1 MKNARHNNLI
11 VKGLA
16 LGFAV
21 SSLVLSPSSKAEEG
35 MWTYDN
41 APKKQLMQKYKFDL
55 SDKWLEHIR
64 LSSVRFQDGGSG
76 SFISPDGLVI
86 TNHHVAVGQ
95 IQKMSEQ
102 GRDLV
107 TDGYYAKDNA
117 SEIKCKDSELNVL
130 IDMENVTDK
139 IRAAAK
145 GKSGKDAITARDNES
160 AKLEQ
165 EVSEKLGLKGEIVSL
180 YNGGEYW
187 LYKYKKYDDV
197 RLVFAPERQ
206 AAYFGGDY
214 DNFCFPRWDLDI
226 TIFRV
231 YENGKPIQSQNYLK
245 WNANPIAENELV
257 FMSGHPGSTDRLLT
271 MAQLVNM
278 KDIIEPLHLKMI
290 ENRID
295 ILREYSKL
303 GAEQERRALIS
314 IFGLENSKKARY
326 GQLEGLKDP
335 ALLMKK
341 QKEEEDFRA
350 KINANPEMKKKYDY
364 VFDEIAKLVKQGNSV
379 RKNSMYHSLG
389 SNLAY
394 KALSLLRYSTEI
406 NKAEN
411 DRLAGYHESDLP
423 GFKFRITSTAPIYI
437 DMEKANFIG
446 AMKFALE
453 NAPKGDKFL
462 SLVLKGKTP
471 EQRAEELFASTKLD
485 DPTYRKDLL
494 EKGAKAIEKCNE
506 PLMLLAREIDQLLR
520 DEDKEYDELIS
531 GKMVE
536 LEEKVADARF
546 EVYGKESYPDATFT
560 LRLTYGTTKG
570 YPMNG
575 TIAPY
580 KTTMYGLFDRSLA
593 FGNKGDFEL
602 TKPYWDNVKNVDLST
617 TCNFVSTCDII
628 GGNSGSPTI
637 NKNGEFVGIV
647 FDGNIESLPGNFIY
661 DMSKNRAVSCSAEYI
676 AYTLKHIYKADRILK
691 EIGQ

>member
-1 MKNARHNNLI
+1 MRNNKLNKI
-11 VKGLA
+11 KLHTIA
-16 LGFAV
+16 LGIAAGSYLFA
-21 SSLVLSPSSKAEEG
+21 PNAHAEEG

-41 APKKQLMQKYKFDL
+41 APKKQLKAKYNFDL
-55 SDKWLEHIR
+55 SDKWLEHVR

-76 SFISPDGLVI
+76 SFISKDGLVI

-95 IQKMSEQ
+95 IQKLSEE
-102 GRDLV
+102 GKDYV
-107 TDGYYAKDNA
+107 TNGYYAKDN
-117 SEIKCKDSELNVL
+117 SQELRCKDLELNVL

-145 GKSGKDAITARDNES
+145 GKAGKDAITARDNES

-165 EVSEKLGLKGEIVSL
+165 EVKEKLGLKGEIVSL

-187 LYKYKKYDDV
+187 LYKYKKYEDV

-214 DNFCFPRWDLDI
+214 DNFCYPRWDLDI

-231 YENGKPIQSQNYLK
+231 YEDGKPISSPNYLK
-245 WNANPIAENELV
+245 WNAKPLAENELV

-271 MAQLVNM
+271 MSQLVNM
-278 KDIIEPLHLKMI
+278 KDVIEPLHLKMI
-290 ENRID
+290 ENKIET
-295 ILREYSKL
+295 LREYSKL
-303 GAEQERRALIS
+303 GAEQERRALIG
-314 IFGLENSKKARY
+314 IFGLENSKKARR
-326 GQLEGLKDP
+326 GQLEGLKDAALLQKKQSEEDDFRSKINNNP
-335 ALLMKK
+335 ALK
-341 QKEEEDFRA
+341 QKYG
-350 KINANPEMKKKYDY
+350 N
-364 VFDEIAKLVKQGNSV
+364 VFDEISNLVQKGNAI
-379 RKNSMYHSLG
+379 RTKSMFHTLG

-394 KALSLLRYSTEI
+394 KALALLRYSTEI
-406 NKAEN
+406 NKPEN
-411 DRLAGYHESDLP
+411 ERLAGYHESDLE
-423 GFKFRITSTAPIYI
+423 GFKFRVTSAAPIYI

-446 AMKFALE
+446 SMKFALA
-453 NAPKGDKFL
+453 NADKNDKFL
-462 SLVLKGKTP
+462 KIVLNGKTP
-471 EQRAEELFASTKLD
+471 EARAEELFNNTKLD
-485 DPTYRKDLL
+485 KADYRKELL
-494 EKGAKAIEKCNE
+494 ANSGKGISNCKE
-506 PLMLLAREIDQLLR
+506 PLMQLAREIDQMLR

-580 KTTMYGLFDRSLA
+580 KTTMYGLYDRASS

-602 TKPYWDNVKNVDLST
+602 SKTYWDAAKGLDLST

-637 NKNGEFVGIV
+637 NSKGEFVGIV

-676 AYTLKHIYKADRILK
+676 SYTLKHIYKADRILS